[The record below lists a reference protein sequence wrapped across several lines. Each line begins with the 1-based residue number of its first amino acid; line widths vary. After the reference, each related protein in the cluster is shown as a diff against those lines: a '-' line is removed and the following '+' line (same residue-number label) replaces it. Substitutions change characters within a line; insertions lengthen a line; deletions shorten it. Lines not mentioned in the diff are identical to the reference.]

1 MKTAIIIFLCMLIIA
16 AIAAIAAHIWRT
28 IETEIHRQ
36 ETDLLALKLTRFYK
50 KSAKENRA
58 RKWQRGGIVSHD
70 SSCSEM
76 ILTPEQQER
85 LKDIVA
91 RHEMPKDAPKITQ
104 DDIMKAMTYKS
115 N

>member
-16 AIAAIAAHIWRT
+16 AIAAHSWHI
-28 IETEIHRQ
+28 IEAEIHRQ
-36 ETDLLALKLTRFYK
+36 ETDLPALKFTKFYK
-50 KSAKENRA
+50 KSAKDERA
-58 RKWQRGGIVSHD
+58 RKWQRGGIVSYD
-70 SSCSEM
+70 SGCSEM

-85 LKDIVA
+85 LKNIVA
-91 RHEMPKDAPKITQ
+91 CHEMPKDAPKITQ